1 MSSEQVSRPPRVFG
15 GDDGDLAQHA
25 QRPHRD
31 VFEVADRRGDHEQG
45 ARHVSGGVYCTI
57 GGSCRPKLGRLETM
71 IASEPLPHFVDDLL
85 GYLHET
91 HPTYAT
97 LDGVHTHDDLLEDFS
112 RHGIDSELHALSGYL
127 RRLDEIQREGLTEVE
142 RLEHRMLTSHLQSRM
157 FELEDVR
164 TWERN
169 PQHYSDILA
178 SSLAGQALFPFAP
191 AAERARRVLSK
202 LRQTP
207 RLIQAARDNIKDPPG
222 IFVKVGI
229 ETMRGALKFIEEEL
243 PRAFANVDDLHLLG
257 DLADAQT
264 EASHAVGA
272 YVQYLEEMAPKA
284 RASFRLGR
292 DRFDQKLRLDEGIS
306 IPVDRLLAIATR
318 ELKATQEAFKSLAG
332 RMNGGDPLETW
343 ARTKAEHPAPG
354 ELVNVGRE
362 QLAELA
368 TFLERQSIITLPAG
382 EEITVAPTPDFY
394 RWSFA
399 SMWTPG
405 PFETKPTRAYYYL
418 TDVDPTWPPDR
429 QDEHLRDYNYP
440 TLWSISIHEV
450 YPGHFLHYQHL
461 RRVESKTR
469 KSIMFAPASFVEGW
483 AHYCEQMMIEAGFGR
498 QEYRVE
504 LGQLA
509 EALIRLARF
518 VVCIKLHA
526 EDMSVEQ
533 GVRFF
538 RDEAFVEEV
547 SARREAERGT
557 FDPTY
562 LVYSVGKLMLLKL
575 RQDYKQQQGKS
586 FSLRSFH
593 DTLLGQGTAPFWLHR
608 QLLLGGD
615 GGGDVLD

>member
-1 MSSEQVSRPPRVFG
+1 M
-15 GDDGDLAQHA
+15 
-25 QRPHRD
+25 
-31 VFEVADRRGDHEQG
+31 
-45 ARHVSGGVYCTI
+45 
-57 GGSCRPKLGRLETM
+57 M
-71 IASEPLPHFVDDLL
+71 IVSEPLPHFVDDLL

-91 HPTYAT
+91 HPTHAT
-97 LDGVHTHDDLLEDFS
+97 LDGVHAFDDHLEDLS
-112 RHGIDSELHALSGYL
+112 RHAIESEIRALAGYM
-127 RRLDEIQREGLTEVE
+127 RRLDEINPEALTAVE
-142 RLEHRMLTSHLQSRM
+142 RLEHRMLSANLQART
-157 FELEDVR
+157 FELEVVR

-169 PQHYSDILA
+169 PQYYADILA
-178 SSLAGQALFPFAP
+178 SSLAGQALFTHAP
-191 AAERARRVLSK
+191 MAERARRALSK

-229 ETMRGALKFIEEEL
+229 ETMRGALKFIERDL
-243 PRAFANVDDLHLLG
+243 PRAFGDLDDLHLLG
-257 DLADAQT
+257 DLADAQA
-264 EASHAVGA
+264 EASQAIGA
-272 YVQYLEEMAPKA
+272 YIDVLEREVAPKA

-292 DRFDQKLRLDEGIS
+292 DKFEQKLRLDEGLT

-318 ELKATQEAFKSLAG
+318 ELAATQEEFKSAAG
-332 RMNGGDPLETW
+332 RMNGGDPLAAW

-354 ELVNVGRE
+354 ELVSVGRE
-362 QLAELA
+362 QLEELV
-368 TFLERQSIITLPAG
+368 TFLERQALITLPPG
-382 EEITVAPTPDFY
+382 EEITVAPTPEFY

-405 PFETKPTRAYYYL
+405 PFEPKPTRAYYYL

-461 RRVESKTR
+461 RRVESKAR

-483 AHYCEQMMIEAGFGR
+483 AHYCEQMMVEAGFGR
-498 QEYRVE
+498 QEHGVK

-518 VVCIKLHA
+518 VVCIRLHA

-533 GVRFF
+533 GVRLF
-538 RDEAFVEEV
+538 REEAFMEEG

-593 DTLLGQGTAPFWLHR
+593 DTLLAQGTAPFWLHR
-608 QLLLGGD
+608 QLMLGD
-615 GGGDVLD
+615 DAGDVLE

>member
-1 MSSEQVSRPPRVFG
+1 
-15 GDDGDLAQHA
+15 
-25 QRPHRD
+25 
-31 VFEVADRRGDHEQG
+31 
-45 ARHVSGGVYCTI
+45 
-57 GGSCRPKLGRLETM
+57 M

-91 HPTYAT
+91 HPTHAT
-97 LDGVHTHDDLLEDFS
+97 FDGVHTHDDLLEDMS
-112 RHGIDSELHALSGYL
+112 RQAIDTETHALAGYL
-127 RRLDEIQREGLTEVE
+127 RRLDEISRDGLTPLE
-142 RLEHRMLTSHLQSRM
+142 RLEHRMLTANLQARM
-157 FELEDVR
+157 FELEAVR
-164 TWERN
+164 TWEKN
-169 PQHYSDILA
+169 PQHYSDLLA
-178 SSLAGQALFPFAP
+178 SSLAGQTLFCHAP
-191 AAERARRVLSK
+191 ASERARRVLSK

-207 RLIQAARDNIKDPPG
+207 RLIQAARDNVKDPPG
-222 IFVKVGI
+222 IYVKVGI
-229 ETMRGALKFIEEEL
+229 ETMRGALKFIDEEL
-243 PRAFANVDDLHLLG
+243 PRAFKDVDDLHLLG

-264 EASHAVGA
+264 EASQAVGS
-272 YVQYLEEMAPKA
+272 YVEYLETEAAPKA
-284 RASFRLGR
+284 RASFRLGK
-292 DRFDQKLRLDEGIS
+292 DKFEQKLRLEEGLAM
-306 IPVDRLLAIATR
+306 PVDRLLAIATR

-354 ELVNVGRE
+354 ELVEKGRE
-362 QLAELA
+362 QLDELA
-368 TFLERQSIITLPAG
+368 TFLERQSIITLPPG
-382 EEITVAPTPDFY
+382 EKITVAPTPDFY

-399 SMWTPG
+399 SMWMPG

-418 TDVDPTWPPDR
+418 TDVDRSWPPER

-469 KSIMFAPASFVEGW
+469 KSIMFAAASFVEGW

-498 QEYRVE
+498 QDDGIK

-509 EALIRLARF
+509 ESLIRLARF
-518 VVCIKLHA
+518 IVCIRLHA

-538 RDEAFVEEV
+538 RDEAFMEEA

-575 RQDYKQQQGKS
+575 RQDCKQQQGKS
-586 FSLRSFH
+586 FSLRAFH

-608 QLLLGGD
+608 QLMLGDDGDLLD
-615 GGGDVLD
+615 